1 MTNYPPG
8 AERELARLERDEIA
22 YEEWGEM
29 AYKSGEEATLA
40 EILADAVTEALN
52 YPEHGQ
58 IDVKHHAR
66 ARGLRPLL
74 KQWLMNQESLYEW
87 EAAHQLIPSFEVWR
101 EGPADDPDRERGERN
116 PQ

>member
-52 YPEHGQ
+52 YPEQGK
-58 IDVKHHAR
+58 INVKHHAL

-74 KQWLMNQESLYEW
+74 KKWLMNEEWLYEW
-87 EAAHQLIPSFEVWR
+87 EAAHQLIPSFEAWR
-101 EGPADDPDRERGERN
+101 EWPADDPDRKRDERN
-116 PQ
+116 TQ

>member
-52 YPEHGQ
+52 HPEHGQ

-66 ARGLRPLL
+66 ARGLRAII
-74 KQWLMNQESLYEW
+74 KKWLMNEEWLYEW
-87 EAAHQLIPSFEVWR
+87 EAGHGLIQSFEAWR
-101 EGPADDPDRERGERN
+101 SGPADDPDRKREELR
-116 PQ
+116 